1 MFGTFGP
8 TLHTRE
14 QIIDMIELGMNGIRL
29 NCSHVSLVDA
39 KEWIDALHEAMEIT
53 KKHVEL
59 VVDLKGP
66 EIRVLHLKEKI
77 RILPGEMIKIEET
90 FDLPALVK
98 EKIDYQDQL
107 QVDDGK
113 LLFEVK
119 KKDEEGI
126 LLETI
131 RGGTLYP
138 HKSVAIEGKEI
149 VLPPLCQDDI
159 ETIKHISEFG
169 VEGVLMPFVRSE
181 RDLIDLKETLDR
193 FQCPVKIYG
202 KIESR
207 QGVENIRSLL
217 PYMDEVVIA
226 RGDLGNAVGLCSL
239 PIVQHEIET
248 ICRKAN
254 KPYMIVTQL
263 LEMVSLK
270 GIPSRAEVDDIFHAI
285 YQGASSIMLTG
296 EVANSKYA
304 KEAMHI
310 LCEVSENTLQ
320 YKYKER

>member
-1 MFGTFGP
+1 
-8 TLHTRE
+8 
-14 QIIDMIELGMNGIRL
+14 MIELGMNGIRL

-138 HKSVAIEGKEI
+138 HKSVAIE
-149 VLPPLCQDDI
+149 
-159 ETIKHISEFG
+159 
-169 VEGVLMPFVRSE
+169 
-181 RDLIDLKETLDR
+181 
-193 FQCPVKIYG
+193 
-202 KIESR
+202 
-207 QGVENIRSLL
+207 
-217 PYMDEVVIA
+217 
-226 RGDLGNAVGLCSL
+226 
-239 PIVQHEIET
+239 T